1 MEKLPSI
8 KELLKQLG
16 KDYRITHIDW
26 EKVLYRNFGNGFNVE
41 ISGVSRANRRKPA
54 TIYLWFGETAPTCLI
69 VKTVRD
75 VGRSAAAIDS
85 AVESLFEYSEE
96 LIAAG
101 YTDRNRLFKL
111 INNM

>member
-8 KELLKQLG
+8 KELQKQLG
-16 KDYRITHIDW
+16 KEYRITHIDW
-26 EKVLYRNFGNGFNVE
+26 EKVLYRDFGNGFNVE
-41 ISGVSRANRRKPA
+41 ISGVSRANCRKPA
-54 TIYLWFGETAPTCLI
+54 TLYLWFGETAPTCLI
-69 VKTVRD
+69 VKVVHD
-75 VGRSAAAIDS
+75 VGRSADAIDS
-85 AVESLFEYSEE
+85 VVEMLHDYSEE